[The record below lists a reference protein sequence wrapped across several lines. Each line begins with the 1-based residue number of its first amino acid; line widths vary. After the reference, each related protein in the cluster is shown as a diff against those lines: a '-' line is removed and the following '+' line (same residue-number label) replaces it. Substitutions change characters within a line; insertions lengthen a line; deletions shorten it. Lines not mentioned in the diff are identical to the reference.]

1 MSKRQA
7 DSPLDLDFLKRK
19 LKKYQNLIDE
29 LSSDKHESDISV
41 RSDDEGSDHDELSES
56 DLEKKTVPK
65 TDSGS
70 KVPRTP
76 QDNDINNSEIIE
88 LPEKA
93 RDLLG
98 VEKRRQKDLIF
109 EFHPELVASSISR
122 EINPDGR
129 KIICE
134 AFKLKGVKEESVSL
148 LLNSITESTLKQYNK
163 PIVDWYYFCKSQDL
177 NLYKPTEGQVAD
189 WMSGKFHQGAS
200 YSSLNTC
207 RSALSLICGEYIG
220 QSSLLSRLLKGIY
233 KEKPSKPKYNKIYSL
248 DPVINKL
255 EQMSPLSVLSL
266 PELTNKLLMS
276 MALITAHRK
285 QTLSLIKRSNIKK
298 VQNGY
303 EIQIPDFIKTS
314 RRGHHQPLLILP
326 RFPENKNLC
335 VASMLEAYL
344 KVTSD

>member
-1 MSKRQA
+1 NA
-7 DSPLDLDFLKRK
+7 
-19 LKKYQNLIDE
+19 
-29 LSSDKHESDISV
+29 
-41 RSDDEGSDHDELSES
+41 
-56 DLEKKTVPK
+56 
-65 TDSGS
+65 
-70 KVPRTP
+70 
-76 QDNDINNSEIIE
+76 
-88 LPEKA
+88 A
-93 RDLLG
+93 
-98 VEKRRQKDLIF
+98 
-109 EFHPELVASSISR
+109 SISR

-344 KVTSD
+344 KVTSDLLINDKIEALFITTRQPFRAASKDSLSRWLKMFLFNCGISSEYTPHSIRHASTSSALAKGVDFS